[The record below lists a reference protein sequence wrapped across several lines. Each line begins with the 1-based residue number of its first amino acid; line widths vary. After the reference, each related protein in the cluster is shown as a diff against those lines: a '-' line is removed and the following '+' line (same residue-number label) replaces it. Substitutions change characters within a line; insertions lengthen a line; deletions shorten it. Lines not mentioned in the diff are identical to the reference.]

1 MNQNQMNQNDENDR
15 GYREWAEVQQQLE
28 QAAQEEATRLAAQAE
43 PMVRMLNDFFLRVL
57 K

>member
-28 QAAQEEATRLAAQAE
+28 QAAQEEATRLAAQTE